1 MKTLLQV
8 VPWMCVLFLSRSV
21 SYSPP
26 KINTDSQFRVERG
39 NMASIFN
46 AAFYMTIERMN
57 IPVDQASLS
66 SPVFNMMYLRELD
79 RLKEN
84 YTKDPEVHQVIVAK
98 NSEDEVIGYVDID
111 RRNIFNKRFPTPYL
125 SDLVVQPLWRNKG
138 VAKSL
143 LDYCTDVVCKV
154 EWHEFQVHLLV
165 ETHNI
170 KALNLYSKLLFVPLQ
185 AETGPIDDLSQIKI
199 IPINAPAFDINE
211 PFSYEDIFR
220 KTNAESTTADGSEQK
235 QLIGSSDP
243 SLDKKAI
250 IYLSS
255 LLGTNLLSTYDRVLL
270 RKQF

>member
-1 MKTLLQV
+1 MKMLLQIAL
-8 VPWMCVLFLSRSV
+8 WICVLFSSRSA
-21 SYSPP
+21 SFSSR

-98 NSEDEVIGYVDID
+98 NSDDEVIGYVDID
-111 RRNIFNKRFPTPYL
+111 RRNIYSKRFPTPYV

-143 LDYCTDVVCKV
+143 LNYCTDVVCKV
-154 EWHEFQVHLLV
+154 EWQEFQVHLLV
-165 ETHNI
+165 ETNNI
-170 KALNLYSKLLFVPLQ
+170 KALNLYSKLLYVPLQ
-185 AETGPIDDLSQIKI
+185 AETGPIDDLSRIKI
-199 IPINAPAFDINE
+199 TPINAPAFDIKE
-211 PFSYEDIFR
+211 PFSYDDIFQ
-220 KTNAESTTADGSEQK
+220 KTNVESTTAEDGGHQ

-243 SLDKKAI
+243 TVDEKATI
-250 IYLSS
+250 HLIS
-255 LLGTNLLSTYDRVLL
+255 LLGTSLLSTYDRVLL